1 MHHRELL
8 AVQEHLHRSSN
19 TSNNNHDILLRCKQ
33 LVQTVERVILKL
45 DEALLEA
52 RLARDAMLL
61 YIQVSKMHAGVC
73 PFLSFTIGIT
83 YITLYFFI

>member
-1 MHHRELL
+1 M
-8 AVQEHLHRSSN
+8 QEHLHRSRE
-19 TSNNNHDILLRCKQ
+19 TNNNTETLLHCKE

-61 YIQVSKMHAGVC
+61 YIQVSKKHAAAC
-73 PFLSFTIGIT
+73 SYFPLTIVVRG
-83 YITLYFFI
+83 

>member
-1 MHHRELL
+1 M
-8 AVQEHLHRSSN
+8 QEHLLRSRKRTA
-19 TSNNNHDILLRCKQ
+19 TSTGNNSDNVSLADNSSSLLRCKQ

-61 YIQVSKMHAGVC
+61 YIQVAST
-73 PFLSFTIGIT
+73 SF
-83 YITLYFFI
+83 FFV